1 MGRFGSAHFGSA
13 ARVLVRLRSL
23 LCLLFSFCSLP
34 GLLVGS
40 FGAGKWG
47 EISSSQPV
55 IMHTIYLRLIFD
67 WIKEFQ
73 PRPVNLRLGPIFWL
87 VLSLSRL
94 RLGSRLILGSW
105 FSVSLSLWSSALN
118 CRPWPLFVSFGL
130 PLWSDFCFAVQRV
143 KG

>member
-55 IMHTIYLRLIFD
+55 IMHTIYLRLISIGSKSFSLA
-67 WIKEFQ
+67 
-73 PRPVNLRLGPIFWL
+73 PSTYVL
-87 VLSLSRL
+87 VLSS
-94 RLGSRLILGSW
+94 GSFCLCRVYVLARVLFLVPGFW
-105 FSVSLSLWSSALN
+105 FLLA
-118 CRPWPLFVSFGL
+118 CGL
-130 PLWSDFCFAVQRV
+130 PPLIVARGFSYSYFL
-143 KG
+143 GI

>member
-1 MGRFGSAHFGSA
+1 MSSVFVLLPTWAASGEFWRRKVGRDFFVTTRYYAHN
-13 ARVLVRLRSL
+13 L
-23 LCLLFSFCSLP
+23 
-34 GLLVGS
+34 
-40 FGAGKWG
+40 
-47 EISSSQPV
+47 SSSN
-55 IMHTIYLRLIFD
+55 FD

-73 PRPVNLRLGPIFWL
+73 PRPVNLSLGPIFWL

-94 RLGSRLILGSW
+94 RLGSRLILGSRF